1 MKKKIVILGSTGSI
15 GKTTLKIIDK
25 NKKDFYVDLLSTNKN
40 FKKVFKQA
48 LKFNVKNILIHDKET
63 FENISLNTKVVKKN
77 KFNIFNSIID
87 YKKKLKTKIDFTMCA
102 ISGIEGLQ
110 PTINSI
116 SFSKKIG
123 IANKESIICG
133 WSLINKKLNKFK
145 TQFVPIDSEHFSI
158 NQLIKDKPKKN
169 IKMIYL
175 TASGGPFLN
184 YKISQFKNISLK
196 NALKHPSWLMGKKI
210 TIDSATMMNKVFE
223 VIEAKNLFK
232 IPYKKIKILTHPKS
246 YIHAIVHFN
255 NGIIELLAH
264 QTSMEIPIANSIYD
278 FLPKKI
284 SSKPFQIDLMND
296 LKFSKI
302 DLIKFPIL
310 NCLKLLPHKHS
321 LFETILITAND
332 YFVYKFIHNEISF
345 TDISTNL
352 IKFIKKKEFTQFKH
366 KTPKSVEEIKNLHN
380 YVSLKLRNLGI

>member
-1 MKKKIVILGSTGSI
+1 MRKKIVILGSTGSI
-15 GKTTLKIIDK
+15 GKTTLKIINK

-63 FENISLNTKVVKKN
+63 FENISLNTKVIKRN

-145 TQFVPIDSEHFSI
+145 TQFIPIDSEHFSI

-184 YKISQFKNISLK
+184 YKISKFKNISLK

-278 FLPKKI
+278 FLPKKYLP
-284 SSKPFQIDLMND
+284 SHFK
-296 LKFSKI
+296 
-302 DLIKFPIL
+302 LI
-310 NCLKLLPHKHS
+310 
-321 LFETILITAND
+321 
-332 YFVYKFIHNEISF
+332 
-345 TDISTNL
+345 
-352 IKFIKKKEFTQFKH
+352 
-366 KTPKSVEEIKNLHN
+366 
-380 YVSLKLRNLGI
+380 